1 MGDLR
6 HTHGEMGHGLD
17 LTVVRAQLLMDLP
30 ELYALANWGR
40 QETYN

>member
-6 HTHGEMGHGLD
+6 HTHVKLGHGLD
-17 LTVVRAQLLMDLP
+17 LTVVRAQLLMDLRK
-30 ELYALANWGR
+30 LYALANWGR